1 MKDDRYINDFYA
13 VEAKRKGYRARSVF
27 KLEEIDKKYGIFRK
41 GRTVLDLGA
50 APGSFMQ
57 YEIQM
62 VGKRG
67 LVVGIDLTDIE
78 EIQKPNVHFVQGD
91 IEEVLTEPKIVT
103 GFLAPGEHFF
113 DIITA
118 DLAPKTS
125 GSKELDH
132 FRSTELNET
141 VFEVAKKTLK
151 PGGYII
157 SKMFEG
163 SESEELIK
171 ALSKDFK
178 KIKMFRPKAS
188 KRSRNEYFYVG
199 KKK

>member
-1 MKDDRYINDFYA
+1 MKDSRYIEDFYA
-13 VEAKRKGYRARSVF
+13 VEARRKGYRARSVF
-27 KLEEIDKKYGIFRK
+27 KLEEIDKKYGILRK

-57 YEIQM
+57 YAIRM

-67 LVVGIDLTDIE
+67 LVVGIDIE
-78 EIQKPNVHFVQGD
+78 KIKEIDKPNVHFVQSD
-91 IEEVLTEPKIVT
+91 IAELLTQPELVT
-103 GFLAPGEHFF
+103 GFLPPNIRYF
-113 DIITA
+113 DIVTA

-132 FRSTELNET
+132 FRSIELNEI

-151 PGGYII
+151 PGGYIV

-163 SESEELIK
+163 SESEEFIK
-171 ALSKDFK
+171 ELSKSFK
-178 KIKMFRPKAS
+178 KIKMFKTKAS